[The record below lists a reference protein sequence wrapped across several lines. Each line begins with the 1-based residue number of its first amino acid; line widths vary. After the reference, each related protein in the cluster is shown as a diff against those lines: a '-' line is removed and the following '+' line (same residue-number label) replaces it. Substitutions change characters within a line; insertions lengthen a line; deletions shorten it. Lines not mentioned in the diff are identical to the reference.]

1 MDVTMMDI
9 EAMNA
14 TLRNMQEEMEKL
26 SRLLH
31 CLPQA
36 GTVME
41 RLVRVS
47 SDLGVVLDQ
56 LHMDGNHMQHAA
68 LRRQPTMTMQQLYQ
82 RRQAA
87 LKRHRV
93 QYERQHG
100 VIDKSDDQAEDGIDH
115 Q

>member
-1 MDVTMMDI
+1 MDVTMTDI

-14 TLRNMQEEMEKL
+14 TLRNMQEETEKL
-26 SRLLH
+26 SRVIH
-31 CLPQA
+31 CLLQA
-36 GTVME
+36 GMVME

-47 SDLGVVLDQ
+47 GDLGTVLDQ
-56 LHMDGNHMQHAA
+56 LHMHGNHRQHAA
-68 LRRQPTMTMQQLYQ
+68 LCRQPTMTMQQLYE
-82 RRQAA
+82 RHAA

-100 VIDKSDDQAEDGIDH
+100 VIDKTDDQAEDEIDH

>member
-1 MDVTMMDI
+1 MTDM

-14 TLRNMQEEMEKL
+14 ALCNMQEEIEKL
-26 SRLLH
+26 SRLVH
-31 CLPQA
+31 CLVQA

-41 RLVRVS
+41 RLARLS
-47 SDLGVVLDQ
+47 GDLETVLDQ
-56 LHMDGNHMQHAA
+56 LRMHGSHTQHAA
-68 LRRQPTMTMQQLYQ
+68 LRRQPTMTMQQLYEQ
-82 RRQAA
+82 RQAA

-100 VIDKSDDQAEDGIDH
+100 VIDKTDDQAEDEIDH

>member
-1 MDVTMMDI
+1 MTDI

-14 TLRNMQEEMEKL
+14 TLGNMQEETEKL

-31 CLPQA
+31 CLLQA
-36 GTVME
+36 GMVME
-41 RLVRVS
+41 RLVRVYG
-47 SDLGVVLDQ
+47 DLEAVLDQ
-56 LHMDGNHMQHAA
+56 LHMHGNHMQHAA

-100 VIDKSDDQAEDGIDH
+100 VIDKTHDQAEEEIDH

>member
-1 MDVTMMDI
+1 MTDI
-9 EAMNA
+9 EAINA
-14 TLRNMQEEMEKL
+14 TLRNIQEETEKL

-31 CLPQA
+31 CLHQA

-47 SDLGVVLDQ
+47 VDLEALLSQ
-56 LHMDGNHMQHAA
+56 LHMNGSHMQHAG
-68 LRRQPTMTMQQLYQ
+68 LRRQPTMTMQQLYEG
-82 RRQAA
+82 RQAA

-100 VIDKSDDQAEDGIDH
+100 VIDKTGDQAEDKIDH